1 MSRENGENANSKDKV
16 KRFFDWV
23 NADED
28 LPSPEELGYVEE
40 EDTEEEHEEV
50 PHEEPEISERE
61 AAKKKAD
68 LDAITEDYEGDD
80 EFEYPDE
87 VAHENPLEEEAIIVG
102 KKISAAEPK
111 ALHMTRRQKL
121 QMERFRLFYLILS
134 AVVAINV
141 IAVLLIT
148 IHYLPPFGSPDNP
161 AVNEVY
167 ARYIEQGTAETG
179 ALNIVAAVLFS
190 YRSFDTLGEALM
202 LFTAA
207 IGVVILMRKPTAI
220 DKAGKS
226 EE

>member
-1 MSRENGENANSKDKV
+1 MTERNSGTPDNKDKV

-23 NADED
+23 NAEED
-28 LPSPEELGYVEE
+28 LPSPEELGYEE
-40 EDTEEEHEEV
+40 EEEYEEEQEED
-50 PHEEPEISERE
+50 PHEEPEVYERE

-87 VAHENPLEEEAIIVG
+87 VAHENPLEEESIIVG
-102 KKISAAEPK
+102 KKISAAQREP
-111 ALHMTRRQKL
+111 LHMTRRQKL
-121 QMERFRLFYLILS
+121 QMGRFRFFYLILS
-134 AVVAINV
+134 AVVAINI

-167 ARYIEQGTAETG
+167 IRYVEQGMEETG

-207 IGVVILMRKPTAI
+207 IGVVILMRKPASV
-220 DKAGKS
+220 DKSGKGKK
-226 EE
+226 

>member
-1 MSRENGENANSKDKV
+1 MERNGGVNGENKV
-16 KRFFDWV
+16 KKFFDWV
-23 NADED
+23 NADEN
-28 LPSPEELGYVEE
+28 LPSLEELGYEE
-40 EDTEEEHEEV
+40 EEPNQEDQEEHPPEEIEV
-50 PHEEPEISERE
+50 DDKE
-61 AAKKKAD
+61 AAAKRRAE
-68 LDAITEDYEGDD
+68 LDSIREDYEGDD

-87 VAHENPLEEEAIIVG
+87 VAHENPLEEESIIVA
-102 KKISAAEPK
+102 KKISAAPQEP
-111 ALHMTRRQKL
+111 LFMTRRQKL
-121 QMERFRLFYLILS
+121 QMGRFRFFYLILS